1 MLLASFQQKSRV
13 SKILKP
19 SFKHSDEQ
27 PWPFLLLH
35 LKSTLVRTFEGGPT
49 MIWWKPSRTCSG
61 TDFYQTNNIALTT
74 ISCSTLQSIQ
84 HFIEHTQMSRFGRIS
99 FVSMRRKFKRFRE
112 MVADVAGRLDVCLVY
127 PANSL
132 SLTIVVRVTP
142 VVAAKQE

>member
-1 MLLASFQQKSRV
+1 
-13 SKILKP
+13 
-19 SFKHSDEQ
+19 
-27 PWPFLLLH
+27 
-35 LKSTLVRTFEGGPT
+35 
-49 MIWWKPSRTCSG
+49 
-61 TDFYQTNNIALTT
+61 
-74 ISCSTLQSIQ
+74 
-84 HFIEHTQMSRFGRIS
+84 MSRFGRIS